1 MRALHGR
8 GLVEGRSRE
17 GPVLAAA
24 LSFAGAYVT
33 PAWRSTLRA
42 PHSPSCRKT
51 CRLNESFTNLESSMV
66 GEGVAKGVWA
76 CGRVGGW
83 RGLGRVCGQA
93 RRRRGAPGEGG
104 RARGGGSRSWIAVVG
119 CGAGY
124 APSPR
129 SFTAR
134 WSGAWRCFFLSG
146 SDMVLFVGWRLVGC
160 VRKLLFSWRAVK
172 NRAVAASE
180 WGERLVVA
188 ERSHGAARAA
198 ARARSGGKVGPRAH
212 ALVSGMQVLESAV
225 GLGRVVPSRDPTFRS
240 ARTRREPGP
249 PLTSEA
255 SSGAFWERCQF
266 STGGAR
272 RLSARESWLC
282 G

>member
-1 MRALHGR
+1 MTLTLTSARPFLMTAPPLPSTT
-8 GLVEGRSRE
+8 RSFPLEACGSLPGWSSNTRLSFS
-17 GPVLAAA
+17 GTSAPPVFRLA
-24 LSFAGAYVT
+24 LS
-33 PAWRSTLRA
+33 
-42 PHSPSCRKT
+42 SCRKT
-51 CRLNESFTNLESSMV
+51 CRLNESFTNLESS
-66 GEGVAKGVWA
+66 
-76 CGRVGGW
+76 
-83 RGLGRVCGQA
+83 
-93 RRRRGAPGEGG
+93 
-104 RARGGGSRSWIAVVG
+104 
-119 CGAGY
+119 
-124 APSPR
+124 SPR

-188 ERSHGAARAA
+188 ERSDGAARAA

-249 PLTSEA
+249 PLTLEA
-255 SSGAFWERCQF
+255 SSGAFWERCNNI
-266 STGGAR
+266 STGGR
-272 RLSARESWLC
+272 SPIECPRKLKC